1 MGDPTNARF
10 KTWLTIFFFNLGLNW
25 AGLVIREGVGEQRI
39 KALGFCDQILREKE
53 ETVLFRGGVEWIS

>member
-10 KTWLTIFFFNLGLNW
+10 KTWLTTLFNLGLNQ
-25 AGLVIREGVGEQRI
+25 ARLVIREGVGEQRI